1 MTMQLEWDFGL
12 APPEPVD
19 LLAPPFHMLTLI
31 TAAHNGRDATADCAC
46 GVRVHAP
53 TNQQAQSLLLKHLWM
68 IRVHGFAS
76 TPKWPAIATAADSL
90 RTVGGV
96 YGYVAAALEYDH
108 RGLAPTTHER
118 KS

>member
-1 MTMQLEWDFGL
+1 MMQLAWDFDL
-12 APPEPVD
+12 DPAAPPD

-31 TAAHNGRDATADCAC
+31 TAANNGRDATADCAC

-53 TNQQAQSLLLKHLWM
+53 TNQRAQSILLKHLWM

-76 TPKWPAIATAADSL
+76 TPEWPAIAKGGDSL

-96 YGYVAAALEYDH
+96 YDYVAAALEYDH
-108 RGLAPTTHER
+108 RGLAPTTKEA
-118 KS
+118 K